1 MPSRTI
7 VVVVTAGALSSWG
20 CASLRYKP
28 TELTAA
34 GEAVRVVERSQ
45 ATPHG
50 CKQVG
55 FVDARNLHGDP
66 VYMRNKLRND
76 SAEFGATHVHIDDF
90 NRLYSSGT
98 AFVCDSPQ
106 DESAGMTSAQGL
118 TPTDPATPP
127 GTPAP
132 TPATQPPAPATQ
144 PPAPATQPPG
154 NQAEAPVAPVA
165 HGEPSPAKPGTGGV
179 APVVAPPSSPP
190 AAAKSES
197 ASAATQPAP
206 APQPAPKAAAAA
218 SAQPPAASSDVDPED
233 VPAPPPVP

>member
-118 TPTDPATPP
+118 TPTDPTTPP

-132 TPATQPPAPATQ
+132 TPAPATQ

>member
-106 DESAGMTSAQGL
+106 DEGAGMTSAQGL
-118 TPTDPATPP
+118 TPTDPTTPP

-132 TPATQPPAPATQ
+132 TPAPATQ